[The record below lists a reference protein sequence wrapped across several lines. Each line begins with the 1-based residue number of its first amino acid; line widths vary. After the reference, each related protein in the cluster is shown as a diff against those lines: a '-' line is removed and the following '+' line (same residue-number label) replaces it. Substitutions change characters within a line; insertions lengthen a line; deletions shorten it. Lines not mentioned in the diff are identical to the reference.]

1 MELRVSQ
8 LSEDEQKFKMI
19 CPRCGKEEIVPLSE
33 IEEEENEVFDNNTEL
48 Q

>member
-1 MELRVSQ
+1 MRVSQ
-8 LSEDEQKFKMI
+8 LLGDKQRLKMT

-33 IEEEENEVFDNNTEL
+33 IEGEENEVFDNNTEL